1 MRDDGAYLQL
11 ISESIAPM
19 MEYITEMAEEPS
31 LRLFAEDLRTQDA
44 VLRRMEILADAASHL
59 SSALQSR
66 HPDIPWR
73 KISDFRNVLA
83 HAYMEVELDL
93 VWSVIEE
100 DLPALKA
107 LVQKERD
114 DTSRP

>member
-11 ISESIAPM
+11 VSESIDRV
-19 MEYITEMAEEPS
+19 MEYITAMSERPS
-31 LRLFAEDLRTQDA
+31 LLTFTQDLRTQDA
-44 VLRRMEILADAASHL
+44 VLRRLEILADAASHL
-59 SSALQSR
+59 SGALKAR

-73 KISDFRNVLA
+73 KIADFRNVLA

-100 DLPALKA
+100 DLPAIEAVVRQELESTA
-107 LVQKERD
+107 
-114 DTSRP
+114 